1 MLITNILF
9 IIVAI
14 FTLEVILR
22 ILVGLLKKN
31 FQWIVTK
38 NDEFP
43 KSISDKLNKFYDNSY
58 SKKLGWDRKSNTSG
72 TERLNKKITSFKI
85 DKNGA
90 RYSNKV
96 YRKKKVLVLGD
107 SFAFCRYVNDNQ
119 AWPHLL
125 QEKINCGVLNYGV
138 GNYGV
143 DQAILKYDI
152 IKNKKKIKLVILAF
166 VPETISRI
174 HSYWKHYSEF
184 GNILGF
190 KPKFKIKN
198 KKLILVK
205 NFLDPNIKYNRL
217 KKNINLIKKN
227 DIFYKKKF
235 KKHIFDKFYIITYF
249 RFFGRYNYIFINLLI
264 DKLLFFH
271 IKEKSSFFNNAF
283 AKVVQENIE
292 DAYKMYES
300 KTYNNLL
307 KELIINFNR
316 KLKKENKKL
325 LILFLPQLYDL
336 RINNY
341 KTSGYKKFILK
352 LKDKVNL
359 IDLRDVIKDVA
370 SIDRYYLEDKHGG
383 HFSTKGNK
391 LVSKTIKKK
400 VKDLL

>member
-58 SKKLGWDRKSNTSG
+58 SKKLGWDRKSNSSG

-119 AWPHLL
+119 TWPYLL

-283 AKVVQENIE
+283 AKVVKENIE